1 MNGFLSALVVA
12 AATMRAT
19 PRALARSAYKG
30 CMHPLF
36 HGVLYVVFTVILRN
50 FVSYLRDQRE
60 VQLVRQVMNEI
71 VDAPFSETWQKT
83 AGRRERPRSC
93 LGIIGIQSIH
103 LSLTE

>member
-19 PRALARSAYKG
+19 PRTLARTAYKG

-71 VDAPFSETWQKT
+71 VDAPQRAD
-83 AGRRERPRSC
+83 AGRMPRGRC
-93 LGIIGIQSIH
+93 
-103 LSLTE
+103 